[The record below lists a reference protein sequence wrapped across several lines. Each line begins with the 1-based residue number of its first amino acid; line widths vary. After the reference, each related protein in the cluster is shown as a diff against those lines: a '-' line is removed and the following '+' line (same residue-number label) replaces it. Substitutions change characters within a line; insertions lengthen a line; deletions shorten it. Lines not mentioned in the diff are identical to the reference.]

1 MENLGRGMT
10 TNYSQSEHLSHL
22 IEPGVRGFL
31 HKTLNECRK
40 FNDRHSD
47 MVFNLYAVGV
57 FMLIFGGFLL
67 FMYKG
72 KLTKEEIDLKNRQT
86 HEYVISKIHKF
97 SHNRTGEFNV

>member
-1 MENLGRGMT
+1 MENHGRGVSDY
-10 TNYSQSEHLSHL
+10 NQNPNLSHL

-40 FNDRHSD
+40 FNDRHSN

-57 FMLIFGGFLL
+57 FVLIFGGFLL
-67 FMYKG
+67 YMYKG
-72 KLTKEEIDLKNRQT
+72 KLTKEEIDARNRRT

-97 SHNRTGEFNV
+97 SHNRTGEFIA

>member
-47 MVFNLYAVGV
+47 M
-57 FMLIFGGFLL
+57 L